1 MKRILILCL
10 LTLFSITCVF
20 ADDPVQ
26 LRVAYLPLLPQ
37 LPIVVSYEN
46 DRLNYSKID
55 IELIKFKSFTSVEAA
70 IRVGA
75 VHAASIPLPIILSI
89 ASDKFDCKVCQIKLV
104 GATHFGGTSM
114 VSKVEGDIN
123 VLKGQM
129 IGIPGLDSAEAF
141 SLMAIMDSKGLR
153 FGLDYK
159 AIGVVCE
166 TVISDMKNDI
176 LDAIYLPEP
185 WGSIAENEAGAH
197 TIENQLF
204 EIKNPTTMI
213 ILSTAMLTE
222 HPLAMTEWLESIVNA
237 CSFIENDISK
247 TNAMQIAIIQNKY
260 FNISKDIV
268 IQSLTQ
274 QKGNLRFKPS
284 LPDMA
289 YLKSTM
295 EQFTEL
301 KWIMKSVEFD
311 QLVDTKL
318 FEKAIQKM
326 KK

>member
-1 MKRILILCL
+1 MKRLLLLCL
-10 LTLFSITCVF
+10 LNFFSITCIF
-20 ADDPVQ
+20 ADEPVK

-46 DRLNYSKID
+46 DRLNYTKID
-55 IELIKFKSFTSVEAA
+55 VELINFKSFTSVEAA

-75 VHAASIPLPIILSI
+75 IHAASIPLPIILSI
-89 ASDKFDCKVCQIKLV
+89 ASDMYDCKVCQIKLL

-123 VLKGQM
+123 VLRGQM
-129 IGIPGLDSAEAF
+129 IGIPGLDSVEAF
-141 SLMAIMDSKGLR
+141 SLMERMESKGLS

-159 AIGVVCE
+159 AIGIVNK
-166 TVISDMKNDI
+166 TVISEMKNNK
-176 LDAIYLPEP
+176 LNAIYLPEP
-185 WGSIAENEAGAH
+185 WGSIAEKEAGAL

-204 EIKNPTTMI
+204 AIDHPTTMLV
-213 ILSTAMLTE
+213 LSTTMLTE
-222 HPLAMTEWLESIVNA
+222 YPDAMAEWVKSIVNA

-268 IQSLTQ
+268 MQSLTQ
-274 QKGNLRFKPS
+274 RKGNIRFKPS
-284 LPDMA
+284 LPEMA

-295 EQFTEL
+295 EKYTKL
-301 KWIMKSVEFD
+301 KWIMKSVAFE

-318 FEKAIQKM
+318 FEMAIQE
-326 KK
+326 